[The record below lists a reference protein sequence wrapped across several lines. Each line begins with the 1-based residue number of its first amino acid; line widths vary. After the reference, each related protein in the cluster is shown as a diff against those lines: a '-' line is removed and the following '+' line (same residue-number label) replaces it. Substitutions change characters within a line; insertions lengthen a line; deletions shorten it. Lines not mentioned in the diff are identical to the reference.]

1 MSNVPESSAVAVAA
15 LEKRVQ
21 ELKASLRAARR
32 TRFILVLAVL
42 VFLGTVTAVLLKVR
56 AEVTSQRYKEAL
68 LQHFQAKLEG
78 GLADDLMRELTAV
91 LQAKGPAV
99 KDAFLAQL
107 KKDWPKYSDAIA
119 RERQAL
125 MDELEQH
132 LSELVEKQHDKLL
145 ARFEKVLAEELPAL
159 KDERMRAQMMANLST
174 ALKRLI
180 KKYYVD
186 EFHREL
192 TSMYETWDEFPAA
205 DPAPD
210 EQLEDELI
218 GTLWELLVHK
228 LAESEKQKLA
238 TEG

>member
-1 MSNVPESSAVAVAA
+1 MEQ
-15 LEKRVQ
+15 RVR
-21 ELKASLRAARR
+21 ELKAALRAARR
-32 TRFILVLAVL
+32 NRLILLFGVL
-42 VFLGTVTAVLLKVR
+42 VFLAAITGVLLQVR
-56 AEVTSQRYKEAL
+56 AQVTSQEYKDAL
-68 LQHFQAKLEG
+68 LKEFQAKLEG

-91 LQAKGPAV
+91 LESKGPTV
-99 KDAFLAQL
+99 RDAFLAQL

-119 RERQAL
+119 RERQVL
-125 MDELEQH
+125 MDELEEH
-132 LSELVEKQHDKLL
+132 LSELVEKQHEKLL

-159 KDERMRAQMMANLST
+159 KDDRVRAQMMANLSE

-192 TSMYETWDEFPAA
+192 AEMYETWDEFPAA

-218 GTLWELLVHK
+218 GTLWEVLVHK
-228 LAESEKQKLA
+228 LAESEKRKA
-238 TEG
+238 IDET